1 MAVKPASQSLI
12 SAEDSV
18 LVVIDIQEAFLK
30 KMPAEEAERLVA
42 RACWLMA
49 VAQWKKIP
57 MVVTA
62 EELQTQ
68 PLAAPVLE
76 ALPSGTRIYDKS
88 SFGLAG
94 QPNILGAVRRTQRKT
109 AVLIGLETDVCV
121 SQSALGLLPHNMRVA
136 VVADVTGTTSGGQ
149 EIGLNRMRA
158 AGVAVVSAKSLF
170 YEWLRTVEQVAKFHK
185 ENPGMRDVGRMV
197 L

>member
-1 MAVKPASQSLI
+1 MAIKPASQSLI

-18 LVVIDIQEAFLK
+18 LVVIDIQKAFLK
-30 KMPAEEAERLVA
+30 KMPPSEAEQLVA
-42 RACWLMA
+42 RACWLIA

-57 MVVTA
+57 LVVTA

-68 PLAAPVLE
+68 PLAEKLLA
-76 ALPSGTRIYDKS
+76 ALPAGTRIYDKN
-88 SFGLAG
+88 SFSLAS
-94 QPNILGAVRRTQRKT
+94 QPNILGAVRRTARKT

-121 SQSALGLLPHNMRVA
+121 AQSALGLLPHNMRVA
-136 VVADVTGTTSGGQ
+136 VVADVTGTTPGGQ

-170 YEWLRTVEQVAKFHK
+170 YEWLRTVEQVDRFHK
-185 ENPGMRDVGRMV
+185 ENPGMRDVGGIE